1 MADARLGSKYASLL
15 EMNILVEKN
24 SQLHIL
30 QCRNLF
36 PLLIMLYITL
46 SVLYIIVTAVV
57 TITCL
62 TSKKWCSV
70 WA

>member
-30 QCRNLF
+30 HCSNLF

-46 SVLYIIVTAVV
+46 SVLYIIVTAIV

-62 TSKKWCSV
+62 TRKKWCSV

>member
-30 QCRNLF
+30 HCSNLF
-36 PLLIMLYITL
+36 QLLIMLYITL
-46 SVLYIIVTAVV
+46 SVLYIIVTAIV